1 MSIIN
6 LIYRLY
12 CKRRRYISVF
22 IVSCSDS
29 GQKFFIVH
37 IRSIQ
42 STSIIRYYYF
52 RAFCIGIHSDI
63 NNTSGKSNACHEQK
77 CNPFFGHNLS
87 LLLISFRFS
96 CHRTCHNTYHNT
108 YHNTPA
114 CSCQPYLILHQVL
127 GSYIFQAG
135 LLHPER
141 NDN

>member
-63 NNTSGKSNACHEQK
+63 NNTSGKSNACHKQK
-77 CNPFFGHNLS
+77 CDPFFRHNQS
-87 LLLISFRFS
+87 PLLIFYWFAS
-96 CHRTCHNTYHNT
+96 HRIYRSTYHNT

-114 CSCQPYLILHQVL
+114 YSCQPYLRLHRES
-127 GSYIFQAG
+127 GSYIFRAVPLRPAQNG
-135 LLHPER
+135 S
-141 NDN
+141 